1 MGDPMKISARI
12 KGDVAEIRVLVNHPM
27 DTGRR
32 KDPAGNLVPAHFI
45 KHLTVIVGDRTVLD
59 AQIGTAVAR
68 NPWFAFKVTGAK
80 AGDRV
85 VVSWNDNK
93 GDNRTDE
100 TLVEATPASRS

>member
-12 KGDVAEIRVLVNHPM
+12 KGDAAEIRVLVNHPM

-59 AQIGTAVAR
+59 AKR
-68 NPWFAFKVTGAK
+68 
-80 AGDRV
+80 
-85 VVSWNDNK
+85 SS
-93 GDNRTDE
+93 
-100 TLVEATPASRS
+100 AS